1 MYPLHRLQYSVTPRG
16 HGSNMY
22 CTICHT
28 CNRTRTYTGYPDNIC
43 YDAYLGHTRNVLF
56 RGHIQPSA
64 YTITI
69 LDSLHATVQYN
80 QRGRLAPSTILLPS
94 IFHPCGVSSVAH
106 TNLVCITDMI
116 KMLQTTIGLRLAFE
130 GRFYSTN
137 RRYRTYRL
145 LRSFTHSL
153 RIPT

>member
-1 MYPLHRLQYSVTPRG
+1 MYTLTSLYSMMLCLVRSIVEVFVMYPLHPLQYSVTPRG
-16 HGSNMY
+16 HGSNLY

-94 IFHPCGVSSVAH
+94 ISHPCGVLSVVH
-106 TNLVCITDMI
+106 TNLVC
-116 KMLQTTIGLRLAFE
+116 
-130 GRFYSTN
+130 
-137 RRYRTYRL
+137 
-145 LRSFTHSL
+145 FTSL
-153 RIPT
+153 NIFVARQ